1 MAVTEK
7 DEELIEY
14 GFVMAFMPGLPQNT
28 ETAKKALAAWDQ
40 LLALME
46 RENNYSD
53 QLGSNVLDWQI
64 GNWTNDLT
72 MLLHNAG
79 RYKELIKVNEQILQI
94 NWKMMVTIIYFMK
107 MQNAISLMHMQIWEI
122 LRKHMDSIGNILKK
136 IRCGDGEGLD
146 TIVSLTTMMSCGRK

>member
-1 MAVTEK
+1 MDK
-7 DEELIEY
+7 S
-14 GFVMAFMPGLPQNT
+14 
-28 ETAKKALAAWDQ
+28 LAAWDQ

-94 NWKMMVTIIYFMK
+94 NWKNDGDNNLFHE
-107 MQNAISLMHMQIWEI
+107 NAKRDIA
-122 LRKHMDSIGNILKK
+122 DAYA
-136 IRCGDGEGLD
+136 
-146 TIVSLTTMMSCGRK
+146 

>member
-1 MAVTEK
+1 MAITVK

-14 GFVMAFMPGLPQNT
+14 GFVMAFLPGLPQNT

-64 GNWTNDLT
+64 GNWTNELT

-79 RYKELIKVNEQILQI
+79 RYKDLIN
-94 NWKMMVTIIYFMK
+94 
-107 MQNAISLMHMQIWEI
+107 H
-122 LRKHMDSIGNILKK
+122 
-136 IRCGDGEGLD
+136 
-146 TIVSLTTMMSCGRK
+146 